1 MEKKYELFGSLIQ
14 VSFQENSVHIV
25 NDKELWQL
33 LSEDIE
39 NRTAALAHNIRND
52 FEHTYKRPLEISEDA
67 LVVEIWGHVY
77 FEYFA
82 LAIGNLVQLKLI
94 EQLVDTM
101 VKYSDVIDCG
111 EPGYDS
117 NRKVWDLLAPHKERI
132 AGWLPKNI
140 EAKNW
145 KT

>member
-14 VSFQENSVHIV
+14 ISFQENSVHIV

-33 LSEDIE
+33 LSADIE

-52 FEHTYKRPLEISEDA
+52 FEETYKRALEISEDA

-82 LAIGNLVQLKLI
+82 LAIQNLFKLKLI
-94 EQLVDTM
+94 ERM
-101 VKYSDVIDCG
+101 VESAVTYSELIDCG
-111 EPGYDS
+111 EKGYDN
-117 NRKVWDLLAPHKERI
+117 NRWLWDMLAPHKTMI
-132 AGWLPKNI
+132 AGWLPKDI
-140 EAKNW
+140 DAKNW
-145 KT
+145 KS